1 MTFDVPDNGS
11 DQLRLKR
18 DRPRP
23 VPAPASD
30 PERVETYDTTL
41 RDGSQQVGLSFTVAD
56 KLRVT
61 QLLDDLGVDVVEGGW
76 PGSNPKDAEYFA
88 RVRDLPLRHA
98 VLSAFGAT
106 RRPGR
111 AADDDPSLLAL
122 LDSGAPVVALVGKS
136 WALHVTEALRT
147 TLDEN
152 LAMVADSVRLMAAE
166 GRRVVFDAEHFFD
179 GWAADRAYALAV
191 VRAAAEAGAD
201 TVALCDTNGGTL
213 PTTVAQVVAEAAS
226 ALPGVRIGG
235 HFHDDAAC
243 AVANSLVA
251 VAGGAR
257 HVQGAANGYGERCGN
272 ADLFAVVAGLELKEG
287 RKVLPPGRLGALT
300 TTAHAIAELANLVP
314 DARQAYA
321 GSSAFATKAGL
332 HASAIAR
339 RPDAYSHVDPAAV
352 GNRMRVL
359 VSELAGRSNV
369 LAKAGELG
377 LDLDADATLGARVL
391 DRVKELEHRGYTFE
405 IADASFELLVRRE
418 AGQLEAPF
426 ALEGYRVLV
435 ERGRDGTDVSEATVR
450 LHLPDRGADVPPPGP
465 PVPDRRADLEPPGP
479 PVPDRGAD
487 APPPGP
493 PVPDR
498 GADAPPPGSSAGDR
512 RTVAVGEGVGPVH
525 ALDQALRR
533 ALADD
538 HPELD
543 SVHLVDYKVRILD
556 GRAGTKAVTRVLIT
570 SADPAGEWTT
580 VGVSDDI
587 VTASWEA
594 LADGIEYG
602 LLRARTATTAAAAAH
617 R

>member
-1 MTFDVPDNGS
+1 MTFDIPETDSGPRVPETDSG
-11 DQLRLKR
+11 
-18 DRPRP
+18 PRVP
-23 VPAPASD
+23 ETDSGPRSVPAPARD

-76 PGSNPKDAEYFA
+76 PGSNPKDAEYFT
-88 RVRDLPLRHA
+88 RVRDLRLRHA

-111 AADDDPSLLAL
+111 GVDDDPNLLAL

-136 WALHVTEALRT
+136 WTLHVTEALRT

-152 LAMVADSVRLMAAE
+152 LAMVADSVALMAAE

-179 GWAADRAYALAV
+179 GWAADPAYALAV
-191 VRAAAEAGAD
+191 VQAAAEAGAD

-213 PTTVAQVVAEAAS
+213 PTTVAQVVAEVAR
-226 ALPGVRIGG
+226 ALPWVRLGG

-257 HVQGAANGYGERCGN
+257 QVQGAANGYGERCGN

-287 RKVLPPGRLGALT
+287 RKVLPPGRLAALT
-300 TTAHAIAELANLVP
+300 TTAHAIAELANFVP

-377 LDLDADATLGARVL
+377 LDLEADTALGARVL
-391 DRVKELEHRGYTFE
+391 DRVKELEHRGYAFE

-418 AGQLEAPF
+418 AGQLRPPF
-426 ALEGYRVLV
+426 ELEGYRVLV
-435 ERGRDGTDVSEATVR
+435 ERRPDGTDVSEATVR
-450 LHLPDRGADVPPPGP
+450 LLLPDQG
-465 PVPDRRADLEPPGP
+465 ADLEPSGA
-479 PVPDRGAD
+479 PV
-487 APPPGP
+487 
-493 PVPDR
+493 
-498 GADAPPPGSSAGDR
+498 GDR

-538 HPELD
+538 HPELEG
-543 SVHLVDYKVRILD
+543 VHLVDYKVRILD

-594 LADGIEYG
+594 LADGILYFLGVRLPALQPRLEIG
-602 LLRARTATTAAAAAH
+602 AS
-617 R
+617 

>member
-1 MTFDVPDNGS
+1 VTFDVPDTDVPTTDVPTTDVPTTDTG
-11 DQLRLKR
+11 RLSPEH
-18 DRPRP
+18 DRSGP
-23 VPAPASD
+23 VPAPGRD
-30 PERVETYDTTL
+30 PERVELYDTTL

-61 QLLDDLGVDVVEGGW
+61 QLLDDLGVDVIEGGW

-88 RVRDLPLRHA
+88 CVRDLSLRHA

-111 AADDDPSLLAL
+111 GTDDDPNLQAL

-136 WALHVTEALRT
+136 WTLHVTEALRT

-152 LAMVADSVRLMAAE
+152 LAMVADSVALMVAE

-179 GWAADRAYALAV
+179 GWAADPAYALAV
-191 VRAAAEAGAD
+191 VRAAAGAGAD

-213 PTTVAQVVAEAAS
+213 PTAVARVVGEVAR
-226 ALPGVRIGG
+226 ALPEVRVGG

-287 RKVLPPGRLGALT
+287 RKVLPPGRLAALT

-377 LDLDADATLGARVL
+377 LDLEADAALGARVL

-405 IADASFELLVRRE
+405 VADASFELLVRRE
-418 AGQLEAPF
+418 ASQLAPPF

-435 ERGRDGTDVSEATVR
+435 ERRPDGTDVSEATVR
-450 LHLPDRGADVPPPGP
+450 LHV
-465 PVPDRRADLEPPGP
+465 
-479 PVPDRGAD
+479 
-487 APPPGP
+487 
-493 PVPDR
+493 
-498 GADAPPPGSSAGDR
+498 GDR

-538 HPELD
+538 HPELEG
-543 SVHLVDYKVRILD
+543 VHLVDFKVRILD

-570 SADPAGEWTT
+570 SADPDGEWTT

-594 LADGIEYG
+594 LADGILYFLG
-602 LLRARTATTAAAAAH
+602 VRHPARPRCTPASV
-617 R
+617 